1 MSGPSLKIALIMGG
15 TSSEREVSLKSG
27 RAVAKALES
36 LPHAVETFD
45 PATDL
50 AALVNRA
57 REFDVALVMLHG
69 PGGEDGR
76 LQGLLDLVGLP
87 YQCAGVLGCALAMD
101 KPRAKELFRAAGIP
115 VAPDL
120 VLRRGDPDPA
130 RRVLE
135 ELGLPV
141 VVKPAREGSSFG
153 ISMVREPQELAP
165 AIEAA
170 FKLDRVILA
179 ERLLEGRELTA
190 SVVGNRELVALPLVE
205 IIPGEEHEFFD
216 FTAKYTPGASREI
229 CPAQVDQATT
239 SRVQELGMAAHRALG
254 LKGYSRTD
262 FILTERGPFALE
274 ANTIPGMTETSLL
287 PQAAA
292 EAGMDFPAFI
302 DKLLHLALEDD

>member
-1 MSGPSLKIALIMGG
+1 MSRGALKVALIMGG

-27 RAVAKALES
+27 RAVAKALEA

-50 AALVNRA
+50 IALVQRA
-57 REFDVALVMLHG
+57 GEFDVALVMLHG

-101 KPRAKELFRAAGIP
+101 KPRAKDLFRAAGIP

-130 RRVLE
+130 RRVLS

-141 VVKPAREGSSFG
+141 VIKPAREGSSFG
-153 ISMVREPQELAP
+153 ISMVHQAEELAP
-165 AIEAA
+165 AITAA

-179 ERLLEGRELTA
+179 ERLLKGRELTA
-190 SVVGNRELVALPLVE
+190 SVVGNRELTALPLIE
-205 IIPGEEHEFFD
+205 IIPGGQSTFFD
-216 FTAKYTPGASREI
+216 FTAKYTPGGSQEI
-229 CPAQVDQATT
+229 CPARVDPEITK
-239 SRVQELGMAAHRALG
+239 RVQELGMAAHRALG

-262 FILTERGPFALE
+262 FILTDQGPFALE
-274 ANTIPGMTETSLL
+274 TNTIPGMTETSLL

-292 EAGMDFPAFI
+292 AAGMDFPTFI
-302 DKLLHLALEDD
+302 DKLLNLALEE

>member
-1 MSGPSLKIALIMGG
+1 MSGKALKVALIVGG

-50 AALVNRA
+50 AALVRRA
-57 REFDVALVMLHG
+57 KEFDVALVMLHG

-101 KPRAKELFRAAGIP
+101 KPRAKELFRAAG
-115 VAPDL
+115 
-120 VLRRGDPDPA
+120 
-130 RRVLE
+130 
-135 ELGLPV
+135 LPV
-141 VVKPAREGSSFG
+141 VIKPAREGSSFG
-153 ISMVREPQELAP
+153 ISMVRAPEQLDP
-165 AIEAA
+165 AITAA

-190 SVVGNRELVALPLVE
+190 SVVGNRELAALPLIE
-205 IIPGEEHEFFD
+205 IIPGGQSTFFD
-216 FTAKYTPGASREI
+216 FTAKYTPGASQEI
-229 CPAQVDQATT
+229 CPAQVDPAVTR
-239 SRVQELGMAAHRALG
+239 RVQELAMAAHRALG

-262 FILTERGPFALE
+262 FILTGQGPFALE
-274 ANTIPGMTETSLL
+274 TNTIPGMTETSLM

-292 EAGMDFPAFI
+292 AAGMDFPTFI
-302 DKLLHLALEDD
+302 DKLLNLALEE

>member
-1 MSGPSLKIALIMGG
+1 MSQSALKVALIMGG

-27 RAVAKALES
+27 RAVAKALEA
-36 LPHAVETFD
+36 LPHQVETFD

-50 AALVNRA
+50 AELVRRA
-57 REFDVALVMLHG
+57 GEFDVALVMLHG

-115 VAPDL
+115 VAPDV
-120 VLRRGDPDPA
+120 VLGRGEPDPVG
-130 RRVLE
+130 RVME

-141 VVKPAREGSSFG
+141 VIKPAREGSSFG
-153 ISMVREPQELAP
+153 ISMVHEIKDLAP

-179 ERLLEGRELTA
+179 ERLLTGRELTA
-190 SVVGNRELVALPLVE
+190 AVVGNRELTALPLIE
-205 IIPGEEHEFFD
+205 IIPGEQSTFFD
-216 FTAKYTPGASREI
+216 FTAKYTPGGSQEI
-229 CPAQVDQATT
+229 CPAPVDEATT
-239 SRVQELGMAAHRALG
+239 RRVQELGIAAHRALG

-262 FILTERGPFALE
+262 FILTEDGPLALE
-274 ANTIPGMTETSLL
+274 TNTIPGMTETSLL

-292 EAGMDFPAFI
+292 AAGMDFPAFI
-302 DKLLHLALEDD
+302 DKLLDLALEE

>member
-1 MSGPSLKIALIMGG
+1 VSHGALKVALIAGG

-36 LPHAVETFD
+36 LPHTVETFD

-50 AALVNRA
+50 ADLVRRA
-57 REFDVALVMLHG
+57 GEFDVALVIMHG

-101 KPRAKELFRAAGIP
+101 KPRAKELFRAAGVP

-120 VLRRGDPDPA
+120 VLRRGEADPA
-130 RRVLE
+130 GRVLA

-141 VVKPAREGSSFG
+141 VIKPAREGSSFG
-153 ISMVREPQELAP
+153 ISMVREAQELAP
-165 AIEAA
+165 ALEAA
-170 FKLDRVILA
+170 FKLDRVVLA
-179 ERLLEGRELTA
+179 ERLLAGRELTA
-190 SVVGNRELVALPLVE
+190 AVVGNRELSALPLVE
-205 IIPGEEHEFFD
+205 IVPGEEHAFFD
-216 FTAKYTPGASREI
+216 FTAKYTPGASQEI
-229 CPAQVDQATT
+229 CPAPVDEATT
-239 SRVQELGMAAHRALG
+239 RQVQELGMAAHRVLG

-262 FILTERGPFALE
+262 FILTDEGPFALE
-274 ANTIPGMTETSLL
+274 TNTIPGMTETSLL

-292 EAGMDFPAFI
+292 AAGMDFPTFI
-302 DKLLHLALEDD
+302 DKLLDLALEDE